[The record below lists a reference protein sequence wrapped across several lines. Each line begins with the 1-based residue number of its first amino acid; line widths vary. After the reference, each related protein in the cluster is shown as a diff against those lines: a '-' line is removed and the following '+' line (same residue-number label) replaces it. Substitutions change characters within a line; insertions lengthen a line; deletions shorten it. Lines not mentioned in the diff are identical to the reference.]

1 MMKKEYVIHIR
12 NSKQV
17 LHHGLVL
24 KKVHRAVRFNE
35 NAWLKSYID
44 MNTKLRKNKNDF
56 EKNFLKLMN
65 NSVFR
70 KTMENVRNHGDVNL
84 ITIEARSNYLMSEP
98 NYHKTKN
105 FPIIY

>member
-24 KKVHRAVRFNE
+24 KKVHRAVKFNE

-70 KTMENVRNHGDVNL
+70 KTMKNVRNHGDINL
-84 ITIEARSNYLMSEP
+84 ITIEARRNYLMSEP

-105 FPIIY
+105 FLIIY

>member
-24 KKVHRAVRFNE
+24 KKVHRAIKFNE

-56 EKNFLKLMN
+56 EKKFLKLMN

-70 KTMENVRNHGDVNL
+70 IR
-84 ITIEARSNYLMSEP
+84 
-98 NYHKTKN
+98 
-105 FPIIY
+105 